1 MADLSGSSSNL
12 AADKPAAA
20 TGAAGD
26 KAEEKDLRKNFNYPL
41 VKVWKHEGPS
51 FSQYGFSQTLLTLS
65 SLLFQ
70 RPPKQNK
77 VCDMVDELR
86 VEAVDMIVTAVEKH
100 PGNYEAAAK
109 TIKELMDKR
118 CGSSWHVVVG
128 EGFGFEVTHE
138 MRNLMFMY
146 FGGNIGILVFKAS

>member
-1 MADLSGSSSNL
+1 MADLSGSSTNL
-12 AADKPAAA
+12 AADKPAAS
-20 TGAAGD
+20 GAAAAGGGAA
-26 KAEEKDLRKNFNYPL
+26 AEEKDLRKNFNYPL
-41 VKVWKHEGPS
+41 VKEI
-51 FSQYGFSQTLLTLS
+51 
-65 SLLFQ
+65 
-70 RPPKQNK
+70 
-77 VCDMVDELR
+77 CDMVDELR

-146 FGGNIGILVFKAS
+146 FGGE